1 VIPGG
6 FRQRDTMSPT
16 IFNDRKAVAR
26 DLPATAESHF
36 KLALI
41 GAALGVIDQLSGEE
55 GIGEFSFLQSYV
67 AEAESLGGIEL
78 ARHDLAGQWEEYLV
92 QWEVNV
98 SGPLPLRALRSEAGL
113 SRDAI
118 ALLLT
123 IGLPE
128 EDPRFGGVFE
138 WAQPGSQGQQR
149 PTLGL
154 LTAWWRREDDCKSV
168 RNDLRSLRSLGLVDV
183 VNRESPRIQWA
194 FEAAPLV
201 WDVLRGE
208 TAISSLTG
216 LEFRPGDE
224 LPTLDSLILPRDLH
238 SKATAIPHL
247 LASGEA
253 RAIVVRGPLR
263 NGRKTLIRSM
273 ARAAGYGTLEV
284 RTAVKLEDPRWN
296 SLGVLCSMLRAMPVF
311 TLELNPGEVAQIPEL
326 RGYAGPQGIAVSR
339 YGTVEGPITSQAL
352 VLDLPLPCQSAR
364 RELWSSA
371 LNLDGKEPPPWAG
384 RFRLTSGGIFRS
396 AGLARTQAALE
407 GRTAIAE
414 GDVCHANRALQQPLE
429 SQAVRLPAGEGWDR
443 IVASPDVLAELK
455 TLEERCRYR
464 EQLPQVLNR
473 EQATTVNHGVR
484 ALFGGASGTGK
495 TLAARVLASELKLD
509 LYRLDLSAVVNKYV
523 GETEKS
529 LNQVL
534 SRAEELHIIL
544 LLDEGDSLLTN
555 RTAVQ
560 SSNDRYANLETNF
573 LLQRIESF
581 EGILFI
587 TTNALHRIDGA
598 FQRRMD
604 VLIEFRLPEADERR
618 QLWQLHLPPNHEVP
632 ESWVHEVARR
642 CNLSGGQIRNA
653 ALHAS
658 LLALARGSAVSTPDV
673 EKSVLREY
681 QKMGAVCPLRR
692 SGFGRSVSC
701 PA

>member
-1 VIPGG
+1 
-6 FRQRDTMSPT
+6 MSPIT
-16 IFNDRKAVAR
+16 FNERGIVEDQ
-26 DLPATAESHF
+26 PATAEKHF

-41 GAALGVIDQLSGEE
+41 GAALRVIDQLSPEE
-55 GIGEFSFLQSYV
+55 GVQEFSFLQSYV
-67 AEAESLGGIEL
+67 DEAESLMGAEL
-78 ARHDLAGQWEEYLV
+78 LRGNLSEQWEGFLV
-92 QWEVNV
+92 RWEA
-98 SGPLPLRALRSEAGL
+98 GMGAWLPVRALRTEAGL

-118 ALLLT
+118 SLLLT

-128 EDPRFGGVFE
+128 EDPRFGAVFD
-138 WAQPGSQGQQR
+138 WAQPGQQAQQR

-154 LTAWWRREDDCKSV
+154 LTAWRRLEDDCKGV
-168 RNDLRSLRSLGLVDV
+168 RNDIRRLRNLGLIQV
-183 VNRESPRIQWA
+183 VNQDSPRIQWA
-194 FEAAPLV
+194 LEVVPQV

-208 TAISSLTG
+208 KSVAGVNG
-216 LEFRPGDE
+216 LEFRPADSLPVLDE
-224 LPTLDSLILPRDLH
+224 LILPPHIRA
-238 SKATAIPHL
+238 KAEVIPGL
-247 LASGEA
+247 LASGDA

-263 NGRKTLIRSM
+263 NGRKTLMRAL

-284 RTAVKLEDPRWN
+284 RPSIKSEDPCWN
-296 SLGVLCSMLRAMPVF
+296 SLGVLCSMLCAMPVF
-311 TLELNPGEVAQIPEL
+311 TRELNPGEVAQIPEL
-326 RGYAGPQGIAVSR
+326 TGYAGPQGLAVSR
-339 YGTVEGPITSQAL
+339 YGTIDGPITSHAL
-352 VLDLPLPCQSAR
+352 VLDLPIPSESAR
-364 RELWSSA
+364 CLLWSSA
-371 LNLDGKEPPPWAG
+371 LRLAGKEPPSWAS

-407 GRTAIAE
+407 GRTEIVE
-414 GDVCHANRALQQPLE
+414 DDVCHANRALQQPLE
-429 SQAVRLPAGEGWDR
+429 SQAIRLPAGEGWDR
-443 IVASPDVLAELK
+443 IVASPDVLLELR
-455 TLEERCRYR
+455 TLEGRCRYR
-464 EQLPQVLNR
+464 ERLPRSLKR
-473 EQATTVNHGVR
+473 EVATTVNHGVR

-509 LYRLDLSAVVNKYV
+509 IYRLDLSTVVNKYV

-534 SRAEELHIIL
+534 SRAEELNIIL

-618 QLWQLHLPPNHEVP
+618 QLWELHLPPNHDVP
-632 ESWVHEVARR
+632 EGWLCEAARR
-642 CNLSGGQIRNA
+642 CALSGGQIRNA
-653 ALHAS
+653 ALHAA
-658 LLALARGSAVSTPDV
+658 LLALSRGSSVSLLDV
-673 EKSVLREY
+673 EKSIQREY
-681 QKMGAVCPLRR
+681 QKSGAVCPLRR
-692 SGFGRSVSC
+692 TGQGRLGSC
-701 PA
+701 SA